1 MKLKIVQL
9 KVEKDIRLNK
19 TKIIGALDGAEKDQW
34 VIFPEAMLSGYY
46 PNEANY
52 TSGLDWPYISDS
64 LTEIRRLAIKRECH
78 CVLGSATKMNEA
90 WHNTLLV
97 FSYRLNEGSGHHK
110 IQLSAPDK
118 NHFEPGEDVKV
129 YEVNSIKFGLQAC
142 RELLFP
148 SQWAKLKS
156 DGAKIVFHINNAI
169 QPHDSIWKH
178 ILISRAIEN
187 SIFVVSVNNAESPQ
201 KLSSYIISPNGEI
214 LAETQTQKEAFISY
228 TIDLNQVIEDLSQ
241 RKDF

>member
-1 MKLKIVQL
+1 MKVKIVQL
-9 KVEKDIRLNK
+9 SVKKDISLNK
-19 TKIIGALDGAEKDQW
+19 SKIIDALNGAEKDEW

-52 TSGLDWPYISDS
+52 TSGLDWPDISDS
-64 LTEIRRLAIKRECH
+64 LNEIKRLAIKKECH
-78 CVLGSATKMNEA
+78 CVLGSATKTNEA

-97 FSYRLNEGSGHHK
+97 FSYLHEDVSHHK
-110 IQLSAPDK
+110 IQLSALDK
-118 NHFEPGEDVKV
+118 NHFAAGLSVKS
-129 YEVNSIKFGLQAC
+129 YQISRIKFGLQAC

-148 SQWAKLKS
+148 SQWTKLKT
-156 DGAKIVFHINNAI
+156 DGAKIIFHLNNAI
-169 QPHDSIWKH
+169 QPQDSIWKH

-201 KLSSYIISPNGEI
+201 QLSSYIINPKGEI
-214 LAETQTQKEAFISY
+214 LAETQIQKEEFIRY